1 MEAIWKD
8 SEWLKSGVAGR
19 KGSLTQM
26 QDRSISAVTFTCLN
40 FLSYP
45 LPTQQAEGLL
55 QSKPLKL
62 SLPSGQSLL
71 SFRWLAC
78 WVPFLLGFWLVLSP
92 IQPHPPQSS
101 HSICFFG
108 PKCWVFN
115 PFSAPT
121 CSFLT
126 PGLHSDS

>member
-92 IQPHPPQSS
+92 IQPHTPLILPLYLFLWPEVLGIQPLLCPHLLLLNSRPP
-101 HSICFFG
+101 FR
-108 PKCWVFN
+108 
-115 PFSAPT
+115 
-121 CSFLT
+121 
-126 PGLHSDS
+126 